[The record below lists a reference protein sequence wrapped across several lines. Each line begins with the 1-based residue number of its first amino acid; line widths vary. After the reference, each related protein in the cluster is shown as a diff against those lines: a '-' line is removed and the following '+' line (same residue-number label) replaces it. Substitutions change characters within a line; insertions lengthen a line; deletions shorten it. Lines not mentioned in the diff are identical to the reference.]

1 MTIHIEPARWPD
13 DADAMRELC
22 REYAASLPYSLC
34 FQGFEEE
41 LATLPGKYARP
52 AGRFL
57 IALDERLGGATRQI
71 IGCVALRP
79 LGRAEWRDE
88 DPWPLCEMKR
98 LYLRPAAR
106 GTGLGRRLAGAIIDE
121 ARGAGYAMI
130 KLDSDSSCMQAANAL
145 YRALGFN
152 DIPPYNG
159 DPTPD
164 TVWLG
169 LIL

>member
-1 MTIHIEPARWPD
+1 MTIRIEPARWPD
-13 DADAMRELC
+13 DADAIRGLC

-34 FQGFEEE
+34 FQGFEQE
-41 LATLPGKYARP
+41 LATLPGKYAQP

-57 IALDERLGGATRQI
+57 IALDERGGGATRQLV
-71 IGCVALRP
+71 GCVALRP

-88 DPWPLCEMKR
+88 DPWPMCEMKR
-98 LYLRPAAR
+98 LYLRPIAR
-106 GTGLGRRLAGAIIDE
+106 GTGLGRRLVEAIIKE
-121 ARGAGYAMI
+121 ARDAGYAMM
-130 KLDSDSSCMQAANAL
+130 KLDSDSSSMHAANAL
-145 YRALGFN
+145 YRSLGFL

-169 LIL
+169 VVL